1 MKAQIDGNEYTIEFA
16 YYTSTA
22 DAGHAHDAEIT
33 VCIIRDGSAPREP
46 KTLAP
51 RLASGEA
58 VRYFRDS
65 PNREIGRK
73 AALEKALDALL
84 GGPNL
89 EGMRACATTPI
100 KTVRRAFWKLYAA
113 LAMAQAFICENPK
126 LYDKLTIADG
136 HRITDA
142 LANARGCY

>member
-100 KTVRRAFWKLYAA
+100 KAVRRAFWNAYLGRKKKATNA
-113 LAMAQAFICENPK
+113 LPEYLEK
-126 LYDKLTIADG
+126 VRK
-136 HRITDA
+136 HDA
-142 LANARGCY
+142 GYCGVD